1 MKHVKEKEELV
12 SSKIVKL
19 GKGKAGVAIH
29 WCGEGLGRNQVLG
42 FHLITQSLKMENL
55 HCYGQRD
62 L

>member
-1 MKHVKEKEELV
+1 MKHVKEKEESV

-19 GKGKAGVAIH
+19 GKGKAGVAI
-29 WCGEGLGRNQVLG
+29 WCGEGLGGNQVLG

-55 HCYGQRD
+55 HPYGQRD